1 MKRVV
6 PLLLALLLLAGCG
19 AAAEIDPLTMGPRLL
34 EGAGFPDTMVPL
46 EGPMLEALYQIDP
59 DSLES
64 WYGAVSGGAT
74 AEELLLLKAAD
85 EAEAQAIRDRL
96 ADHLADRTES
106 FAAYLPA
113 ETEKLENAILE
124 LRGTAVVLC
133 VCGDPEAARAILEE
147 KG

>member
-1 MKRVV
+1 MRRV
-6 PLLLALLLLAGCG
+6 LAAALACLLLAGCG
-19 AAAEIDPLTMGPRLL
+19 KTEKELDMEALANDLL
-34 EGAGFPDTMVPL
+34 EGGVFEETLYPAEESAIPLLLGFETAC
-46 EGPMLEALYQIDP
+46 EGLVYV
-59 DSLES
+59 
-64 WYGAVSGGAT
+64 GTGAT

-113 ETEKLENAILE
+113 ETEKLEKAILE